1 MHGKLL
7 EVSDLTVTF
16 LNPKF
21 NNTVLENIYF
31 SLSNDQVLGIAGES
45 GSGKTTLAY
54 ALMRLIS
61 MQRADIKGHVYFLTH
76 ENKSVDLLT
85 VSASEMD
92 ATRGKKISI
101 IFQEPR
107 SAFNP
112 LFTCG
117 NQIAETILRHLKVSK
132 SESVLMA
139 KEWLEKTDL
148 SEPERIFNSYP
159 HQLSG
164 GQLQR
169 AMIAMALCCKP
180 SLLIADEPLASSDYS
195 NYQSLLNLFR
205 RLKEE
210 TGMSIILISHDLSA
224 IEQIADSVLVLNKG
238 KLIEQGAM
246 VKVIQSPENNY
257 TKQLIESR
265 MDCLEKIKI
274 HKQETVS
281 QVEKTPVLKVQY
293 LKKIFK
299 LKNAISGALFSEKIA
314 VRDASFELFRGETL
328 GITGDSGSGKT
339 TLMRCVCGLL
349 QADGGEMIFNQ
360 NLIFPVTGNEHR
372 IATGGKIQIVFQN
385 PDTSLNPKQTI
396 GEAIMEPLTYYGIK
410 SSIYEYKKYV
420 LYLMEKAGLDSI
432 LFDRFPHQ
440 LSGGQKQR
448 AVIVR
453 ALVMKPEILI
463 CDEPVS
469 ALDAVVQ
476 LQILK
481 LLNDLKMAYGFSMIF
496 ISHNWPVV
504 KFMSDRVMVM
514 DKGTVKHIGNPEKV
528 FELLKGEF
536 VVC

>member
-21 NNTVLENIYF
+21 NNTVLENISF

-45 GSGKTTLAY
+45 GSGKTTLAF
-54 ALMRLIS
+54 ALTRIFS
-61 MQRADIKGHVYFLTH
+61 SQKADIKGHAFFETH

-85 VSASEMD
+85 VSALELESI
-92 ATRGKKISI
+92 RGKKISM

-117 NQIAETILRHLKVSK
+117 NQIAETIFRHMKVSK

-139 KEWLEKTDL
+139 KKWLAKTDL

-195 NYQSLLNLFR
+195 NYQSLLNLFTK
-205 RLKEE
+205 LKKE
-210 TGMSIILISHDLSA
+210 TGMSIIFISHDLSA
-224 IEQIADSVLVLNKG
+224 IEQIADSVLVLNNG
-238 KLIEQGAM
+238 RLIEQGPV
-246 VKVIQSPENNY
+246 VKIIQSPENAY

-265 MDCLEKIKI
+265 MDCLEKIKV
-274 HKQETVS
+274 HLHETVD
-281 QVEKTPVLKVQY
+281 QIEKAPVLKVQR
-293 LKKIFK
+293 LTKIFK
-299 LKNAISGALFSEKIA
+299 IRNAITGAVRSEKIA
-314 VRDASFELFRGETL
+314 VQDASFELFRGETL

-339 TLMRCVCGLL
+339 TLMRCICGLL
-349 QADGGEMIFNQ
+349 QADGGEIFFNQ
-360 NLIFPVTGNEHR
+360 NKIFPVSGNEQR
-372 IATGGKIQIVFQN
+372 IAAGGKIQIVFQN

-396 GEAIMEPLTYYGIK
+396 GEAIMEPLTYYGTK
-410 SSIYEYKKYV
+410 SSIHEHKKHV
-420 LYLMEKAGLDSI
+420 LHLMEKAGLDSS

-469 ALDAVVQ
+469 SLDAVIQ

-481 LLNDLKMAYGFSMIF
+481 LLNDLKMAYGFSVIF

-528 FELLKGEF
+528 FELLKSDF
-536 VVC
+536 AVC